1 MMRSALRLS
10 SLVVVALAIIA
21 MVLAAGSVPH
31 VHDDPEAGVYN
42 QEHDL
47 TLLAGL
53 GSHAL
58 EAESPLLPAL
68 DVTVMPVMARGG
80 SCPPSDVSRD
90 SAPRAPPSRS
100 A

>member
-10 SLVVVALAIIA
+10 SLVVIALAIIG

-31 VHDDPEAGVYN
+31 VHDHPEAGVYN

-47 TLLAGL
+47 TLLAGV

-58 EAESPLLPAL
+58 VTESPLLPAL
-68 DVTVMPVMARGG
+68 DVTVMAVMAHCGA
-80 SCPPSDVSRD
+80 CPPSGVNRD